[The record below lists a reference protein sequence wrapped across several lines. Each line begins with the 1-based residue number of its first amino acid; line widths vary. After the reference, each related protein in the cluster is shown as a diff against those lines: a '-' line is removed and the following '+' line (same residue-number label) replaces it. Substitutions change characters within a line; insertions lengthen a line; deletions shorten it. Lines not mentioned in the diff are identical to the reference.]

1 MLDYNRLKLE
11 IIKKLHLVEFSTTQ
25 RAYVSNFI
33 KIGPK
38 MKILAKRLMV
48 KEVFLNF

>member
-11 IIKKLHLVEFSTTQ
+11 FIKEVHLIEFNTIQ